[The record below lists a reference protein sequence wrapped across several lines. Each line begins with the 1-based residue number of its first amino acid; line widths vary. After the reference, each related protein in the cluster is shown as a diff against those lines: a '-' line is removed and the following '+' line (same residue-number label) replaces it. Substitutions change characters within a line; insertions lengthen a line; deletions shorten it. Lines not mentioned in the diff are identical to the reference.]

1 MLLFEWDAAK
11 ARENEAKHGVSFEL
25 ATEVFE
31 DPYFVLA
38 ADVVHSV
45 SEPRFFAF
53 GRVDGGVLTVRFTV
67 RRDRVRI
74 IGAGYWRKGKEFYE
88 QAHHLH

>member
-53 GRVDGGVLTVRFTV
+53 GRVAADGEAHGQ
-67 RRDRVRI
+67 D
-74 IGAGYWRKGKEFYE
+74 
-88 QAHHLH
+88 QANHLH